1 MSDPTKEST
10 IPVEKI
16 AGVIV
21 KYNKDNAIVDVLG
34 VSNSPEHAYIISQE
48 LQNNDATE
56 GVYYDIK
63 TVKVYPEEA
72 I

>member
-1 MSDPTKEST
+1 MSDQHDAT
-10 IPVEKI
+10 PVESI

-21 KYNKDNAIVDVLG
+21 KYKNDAIIDVVG
-34 VSNSPEHAYIISQE
+34 VSNSPEHAYNVSQQ
-48 LQNNDATE
+48 LQAKDATP
-56 GVYYDIK
+56 GVTYDVI